1 MWEVVTDQEEI
12 VYAVDELNGNVL
24 WTAGVANGDVS
35 SPTVSSGGVFVTCP
49 SMRHINLPPF
59 TGSSLWH
66 YSGGGSGAGRSKT
79 TAYANGQLYIRDEY
93 NPVSL
98 ILDAA
103 TGTLTGNF
111 TATPIPA
118 FSVQTGFF
126 LSAGTL
132 KGIDL
137 SSNNVLWS
145 FTGDG
150 TLVSAPIVINNN
162 VIVGSSS
169 QKASA
174 V

>member
-1 MWEVVTDQEEI
+1 M
-12 VYAVDELNGNVL
+12 
-24 WTAGVANGDVS
+24 
-35 SPTVSSGGVFVTCP
+35 
-49 SMRHINLPPF
+49 
-59 TGSSLWH
+59 
-66 YSGGGSGAGRSKT
+66 
-79 TAYANGQLYIRDEY
+79 RDEY

-118 FSVQTGFF
+118 FSAQSGFF

-169 QKASA
+169 GNVYA
-174 V
+174 VDATTGAQIWRGNAGSPIPTPYEQNVSVPLTGFGAGDGYLIVPAGGNRLTAWKISGP